1 MFNPSRT
8 DARQFYFETWRKYLL
23 EMPLEGAELT
33 ALAIIKEHPE
43 YHEILAH
50 PERYRIQDY
59 PPELG
64 TTNPFLHLSMHL
76 ALHEQLTIDQ
86 PQGIR
91 SYYQRLLS
99 RTGAAVSA
107 QHEMM
112 DCLGEMIW
120 QAQRRQMAFDTEIYF
135 NCLDRKL
142 AAP

>member
-8 DARQFYFETWRKYLL
+8 DTRQFYFEIWRKYLL
-23 EMPLEGAELT
+23 EMPMAGAELT

-50 PERYRIQDY
+50 PERYRVQEY
-59 PPELG
+59 PPEMG
-64 TTNPFLHLSMHL
+64 ATNPFLHLSMHL
-76 ALHEQLTIDQ
+76 ALHEQLAIDQ

-99 RTGAAVSA
+99 RTGVTELA

-120 QAQRRQMAFDTEIYF
+120 QAQRRQMAFDAEIYF

-142 AAP
+142 VAP